1 MKLRWLVNSNPV
13 TAEQVMTERERTGE
27 SPMTIK
33 QRLAA
38 RTDKVLQYSVDD
50 GKTWI
55 EVPTVVLPHEVK

>member
-1 MKLRWLVNSNPV
+1 MKLRWLVFSNPV
-13 TAEQVMTERERTGE
+13 TAEQIKAGREQWYE
-27 SPMTIK
+27 SVSDIEK
-33 QRLAA
+33 RLSA

>member
-1 MKLRWLVNSNPV
+1 MKLRWLVFSNPV
-13 TAEQVMTERERTGE
+13 TADQLNDEWNQGVETMASIR
-27 SPMTIK
+27 
-33 QRLAA
+33 QRLTN